1 MNFYD
6 VVETFGTKVWCVG
19 GAVRDEIM
27 GYEPKDCDY
36 VVEAT
41 KEEFL
46 KNFPNAKQ
54 VGSHFPIFLFDKDG
68 ESVEVALT
76 RTEKS
81 NGNGYH
87 DFEVD
92 KIGVSIEEDLFR
104 RDFSINS
111 IAKQYLTGVIV
122 DPYGGQR
129 DIQIGI
135 VRTINPN
142 SFLMILFVYFAPF
155 VLLFVID
162 LLFMKK
168 LVLSC
173 ERTLIELNIF
183 LMTESLQNL
192 KKL

>member
-68 ESVEVALT
+68 GIRGSCIDQN
-76 RTEKS
+76 R
-81 NGNGYH
+81 
-87 DFEVD
+87 
-92 KIGVSIEEDLFR
+92 KIDREW
-104 RDFSINS
+104 
-111 IAKQYLTGVIV
+111 
-122 DPYGGQR
+122 
-129 DIQIGI
+129 
-135 VRTINPN
+135 
-142 SFLMILFVYFAPF
+142 
-155 VLLFVID
+155 
-162 LLFMKK
+162 
-168 LVLSC
+168 LS
-173 ERTLIELNIF
+173 
-183 LMTESLQNL
+183 
-192 KKL
+192 